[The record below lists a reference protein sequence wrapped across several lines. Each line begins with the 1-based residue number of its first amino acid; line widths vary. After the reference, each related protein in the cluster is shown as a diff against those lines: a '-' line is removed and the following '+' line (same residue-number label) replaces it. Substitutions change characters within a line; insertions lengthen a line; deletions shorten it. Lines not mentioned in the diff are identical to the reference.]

1 MLLPYAAR
9 YPGRLIGAALG
20 LIIAACATLAIP
32 LAVRRVIDH
41 GFDTERS
48 SLVDQYFV
56 VLIFVVAVLAAA
68 SSFRYYFV
76 ITLGER
82 VVADIRRDVFAHL
95 TRLSTEFFD
104 SARSGEIASRLTADT
119 TQIKSMV
126 GASTSIALRNAFMFF
141 GAAGMMTVTAPGL
154 SAVVLGAIPL
164 IVIPLII
171 FGRKVQRRS
180 RRAQDLLADAAGY
193 ASEQIVA
200 MRTLQAFTHEET
212 ARRHFDRLSEGAFE
226 AARSATGARGA
237 LTAFGIFLVFSSV
250 VAVLWFGAR
259 DVGAGIMSAGTLS
272 QFVLYAVLA
281 AGALGEMSQVWGE
294 IAQGSGAAERISELL
309 REKITVSP
317 PANPLPLPDPAR
329 GEIIFDTVTF
339 AYPTRAEHNAVEHLS
354 FKVKSGERIAIVGP
368 SGAGKSTLFSL
379 ILRAYDPQK
388 GEIRLDNLAIQS
400 VDPKALRQRL
410 AVVPQDPI
418 VFADT
423 VAANIRYGRPEADDE
438 AVRQAASAA
447 HALDFILA
455 LPRGFD
461 TSIGE
466 RGVTLSGGQRQRV
479 AIARAIL
486 RDAPVLLL
494 DEATSALDAESERLV
509 QDALDRLMQGRTTL
523 VIAHRLATVLKADR
537 ILVIDHGRIVEEGTH
552 QTLSQAGGLYAEL
565 ARLQFTDVSKSP

>member
-48 SLVDQYFV
+48 GLIDQYFV

-226 AARSATGARGA
+226 AARSATGARGDRK
-237 LTAFGIFLVFSSV
+237 SV
-250 VAVLWFGAR
+250 V
-259 DVGAGIMSAGTLS
+259 
-272 QFVLYAVLA
+272 
-281 AGALGEMSQVWGE
+281 
-294 IAQGSGAAERISELL
+294 
-309 REKITVSP
+309 
-317 PANPLPLPDPAR
+317 
-329 GEIIFDTVTF
+329 
-339 AYPTRAEHNAVEHLS
+339 
-354 FKVKSGERIAIVGP
+354 
-368 SGAGKSTLFSL
+368 
-379 ILRAYDPQK
+379 
-388 GEIRLDNLAIQS
+388 
-400 VDPKALRQRL
+400 
-410 AVVPQDPI
+410 
-418 VFADT
+418 
-423 VAANIRYGRPEADDE
+423 
-438 AVRQAASAA
+438 
-447 HALDFILA
+447 
-455 LPRGFD
+455 
-461 TSIGE
+461 
-466 RGVTLSGGQRQRV
+466 
-479 AIARAIL
+479 
-486 RDAPVLLL
+486 
-494 DEATSALDAESERLV
+494 
-509 QDALDRLMQGRTTL
+509 
-523 VIAHRLATVLKADR
+523 
-537 ILVIDHGRIVEEGTH
+537 
-552 QTLSQAGGLYAEL
+552 
-565 ARLQFTDVSKSP
+565 